1 MGCHRGKLVA
11 STDPKYESRIQAAL
25 VGIAN
30 GTHKN
35 ITVAARVHKVA
46 QQTLKDWSMGLHMS
60 HRDFAESWQL
70 LQPSEEEAV
79 KDWLAHESGAAC
91 PVHPC
96 DLRSRV
102 NEIHLLCINT
112 YITLHSQVLS
122 IILHS
127 INFFI

>member
-1 MGCHRGKLVA
+1 MGRHRGKLVA
-11 STDPKYESRIQAAL
+11 ATDPKYESRIQAAL

-46 QQTLKDWSMGLHMS
+46 QQTLKDQSTGLHMS
-60 HRDFAESWQL
+60 RRDFAESWQL

-96 DLRSRV
+96 DLRSWV
-102 NEIHLLCINT
+102 NEISGRIPSKHWHRRYLWDFLGANE
-112 YITLHSQVLS
+112 
-122 IILHS
+122 
-127 INFFI
+127 